1 MEDKLLKLTMKQNS
15 GQQFE
20 VSIAA
25 DGTTV
30 VDLKKACMEATQ
42 FTLEEIRLIYKG
54 KLTYDHQRAGKIL
67 KDENTLKDYK
77 IADGDTVHLVK
88 GKTAAGATSTPAT
101 TTQATASSV
110 PTNTAAGAQ

>member
-25 DGTTV
+25 EGTTV
-30 VDLKKACMEATQ
+30 TDLKKACMEATQ

-54 KLTYDHQRAGKIL
+54 KL
-67 KDENTLKDYK
+67 N
-77 IADGDTVHLVK
+77 
-88 GKTAAGATSTPAT
+88 
-101 TTQATASSV
+101 
-110 PTNTAAGAQ
+110 